1 MKKFI
6 NYIHLVLYV
15 TIYSGMSRISRSRPW
30 VKKLINLDVMKQ
42 YRTMPIIILN
52 NSTKYATQLICLGS
66 ALLSVNWL
74 LISSRRIEDTVLS
87 VLVVFFLNLAFVL
100 VVNLAL
106 VERIT
111 GCVVFGLE
119 ILDGCHFEDWG
130 DDLLWI
136 VKLALLLFA
145 NG

>member
-1 MKKFI
+1 M
-6 NYIHLVLYV
+6 
-15 TIYSGMSRISRSRPW
+15 
-30 VKKLINLDVMKQ
+30 
-42 YRTMPIIILN
+42 
-52 NSTKYATQLICLGS
+52 
-66 ALLSVNWL
+66 
-74 LISSRRIEDTVLS
+74 S